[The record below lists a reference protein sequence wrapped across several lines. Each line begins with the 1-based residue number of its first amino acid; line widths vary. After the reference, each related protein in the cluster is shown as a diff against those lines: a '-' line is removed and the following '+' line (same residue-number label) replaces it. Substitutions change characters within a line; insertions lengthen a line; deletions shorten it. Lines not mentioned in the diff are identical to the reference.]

1 MVHLVLSFSFSESH
15 ICALHSFL
23 LQWKTPMV
31 SPLNT
36 VSHAFVIIETLNE
49 ANQTY
54 HLLSLKIVFPF
65 RIFPNK

>member
-1 MVHLVLSFSFSESH
+1 
-15 ICALHSFL
+15 
-23 LQWKTPMV
+23 MV

-36 VSHAFVIIETLNE
+36 VNHAFVIIETLNE

-54 HLLSLKIVFPF
+54 HLLSLKIVLPF